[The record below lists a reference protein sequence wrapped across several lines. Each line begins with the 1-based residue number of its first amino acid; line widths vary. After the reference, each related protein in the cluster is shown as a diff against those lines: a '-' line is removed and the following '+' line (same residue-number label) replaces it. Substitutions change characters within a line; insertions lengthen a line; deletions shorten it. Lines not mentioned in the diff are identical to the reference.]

1 MWRDDVQA
9 YIDKA
14 RLVTEWAIKDF
25 HRAPK
30 SEVLAISGGHHW
42 IFVSHRDR
50 VLAAV
55 REFLAKP

>member
-1 MWRDDVQA
+1 MRRPKR
-9 YIDKA
+9 KA
-14 RLVTEWAIKDF
+14 KQVTEWAMKDF
-25 HRAPK
+25 LRAPK
-30 SEVLAISGGHHW
+30 SEALAISGGHHW